1 MEKVMSDNLTRPYLV
16 IPKLIEQPTWGGTY
30 IVESKGWQNRPDL
43 TGKKIGQSYEL
54 YDKSNLSL
62 ALSSSDPEFSGE
74 ITDNKQVAVQS
85 KREHSVPVAH
95 LISEDAAAVLGNRIV
110 KQYGMSMHLLL
121 KYTQALGNSFQL
133 HIPDGITN
141 PKWKPK
147 PESWYYFEPGLI
159 TCGVKKGV
167 SWEAYKHAMLELDAR
182 MHEIARSVSQGELA
196 YDDAKGKISSLVT
209 EYDPWQYVNLVRV
222 EPGTLLD
229 LSPCGIHH
237 SWEEDL
243 KTIPLG
249 NVLYEIQLNVMD
261 DVATLRSFDKGK
273 MSKEGK
279 LRPLQIEEYF
289 AYADRSESANDPD
302 THMRRAV
309 PVSESPTYVHE
320 RLLESKYYSMDRIR
334 FRTKNAEFTES
345 IDTFRHLF
353 VKSGAVDVVSHGVSV
368 YAGQGHSVFVP
379 AACKQYSLHAQAG
392 NTEVLIS
399 Y

>member
-1 MEKVMSDNLTRPYLV
+1 MRSNLTRPYLV

-30 IVESKGWQNRPDL
+30 IAESKGWQNRPDL
-43 TGKKIGQSYEL
+43 AGKKIGQSYEL

-62 ALSSSDPEFSGE
+62 ALSSSDPRFFGE

-85 KREHSVPVAH
+85 APEYSVAIAS
-95 LISEDAAAVLGNRIV
+95 LISEDATAVLGSRIA
-110 KQYGMSMHLLL
+110 KEYGPIMHLLL

-133 HIPDGITN
+133 HIPDGIQN

-167 SWEAYKHAMLELDAR
+167 SWEAYKHAMLELEAR
-182 MHEIARSVSQGELA
+182 MQDIARAVAHGKMP
-196 YDDAKGKISSLVT
+196 YDDAKGKITDLVKQ
-209 EYDPWQYVNLVRV
+209 YDPWQYVNLVRV

-249 NVLYEIQLNVMD
+249 NVLYEIQLNVLD

-273 MSKEGK
+273 MSGDGN

-289 AYADRSESANDPD
+289 AYADRSESANDPK
-302 THMRRAV
+302 THMRSAV
-309 PVSESPTYVHE
+309 LISESPSFSHE

-334 FRTKNAEFTES
+334 FRAKNAEFTES

-353 VKSGAVDVVSHGVSV
+353 VKSGEIEVISGTVSV
-368 YAGQGHSVFVP
+368 RAGQGHSVFVP
-379 AACKQYSLHAQAG
+379 ASCGEYTLQAGVG